1 MVPCA
6 FYFCWANN
14 REMPLALQIDRR
26 KQLLKIPF
34 FVRVF
39 PVCWKDAGTS
49 AGTCAGCVFQLIF
62 WNKICARSELRCV
75 GKCSQ
80 SAPPESV

>member
-6 FYFCWANN
+6 FYFCWAND

-34 FVRVF
+34 WWGF
-39 PVCWKDAGTS
+39 PSLLEQNLC
-49 AGTCAGCVFQLIF
+49 
-62 WNKICARSELRCV
+62 
-75 GKCSQ
+75 
-80 SAPPESV
+80 